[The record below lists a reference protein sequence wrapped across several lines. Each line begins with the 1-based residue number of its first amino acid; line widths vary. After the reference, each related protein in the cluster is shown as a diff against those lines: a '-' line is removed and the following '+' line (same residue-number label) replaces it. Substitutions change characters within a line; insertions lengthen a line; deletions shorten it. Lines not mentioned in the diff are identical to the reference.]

1 MTLSRRRTLMA
12 FPAAALL
19 GATATLRL
27 TAQAKADSEPDQAEL
42 AKAGTAGDVVL
53 GSDKAPVTIIEYASM
68 TCPHCAHFSI
78 TTFPELQKRYID
90 TGKVRFIFREF
101 PLDALAAAGFM
112 LARCAGNDKFMPIV
126 ETLFAK
132 QSEWMVQQPVPALRE
147 ISKQFG
153 FTQQSFDECLANQKV
168 LDGIQEVRDR
178 AAEKLGV
185 NSTPTFFINGKKLTG
200 DQSIDSLTKEIS
212 PYLKEG

>member
-1 MTLSRRRTLMA
+1 
-12 FPAAALL
+12 
-19 GATATLRL
+19 
-27 TAQAKADSEPDQAEL
+27 
-42 AKAGTAGDVVL
+42 
-53 GSDKAPVTIIEYASM
+53 
-68 TCPHCAHFSI
+68 
-78 TTFPELQKRYID
+78 
-90 TGKVRFIFREF
+90 
-101 PLDALAAAGFM
+101 
-112 LARCAGNDKFMPIV
+112 MPIV

-147 ISKQFG
+147 IAKQFG

-168 LDGIQEVRDR
+168 LDGIQDVRDR

-185 NSTPTFFINGKKLTG
+185 NSTPTFFVNGKKLTG